1 MKSLL
6 KVVVALAAIGLLLG
20 ASAGA
25 QDASAPTPH
34 TNGQNI
40 HIFPTVSQHMA
51 APPPPQPLLYH
62 TGGPVMQNGVSLFA
76 IYWIPPTLQS
86 GGATTLTAHYQTIQK
101 NMLSD
106 YPGHGIDNNN
116 TQYYQV
122 IGSKKY
128 IQNKGSAA
136 ATTFVDTNAYPASG
150 CSDSVT
156 PGNCITD
163 AQLQAE
169 VQRVMTLK
177 GWTGGLNKMYF
188 VYTSTGEG
196 SCFDST
202 SSTCAYTAYCAYHGF
217 FTSGTTPVVYA
228 NMPYADPNYC
238 YASLNGQTS
247 PNNDIPADAAA
258 NVSSH
263 ELTEAITDP
272 ELNAWFD
279 SGGNEIG
286 DICAW
291 DFGLVFT
298 WDGGNANQ
306 MWNGHFYTL
315 QTEYDNNAVA
325 CVQVGP

>member
-1 MKSLL
+1 M
-6 KVVVALAAIGLLLG
+6 GLLMYAFVG
-20 ASAGA
+20 V
-25 QDASAPTPH
+25 QDASAQATPQ
-34 TNGQNI
+34 TNGQNF
-40 HIFPTVSQHMA
+40 HMFPTVSQHSA

-62 TGGPVMQNGVSLFA
+62 TGGPVMQAGVSLFA
-76 IYWIPPTLQS
+76 IYWIPPTLQN
-86 GGATTLTAHYQTIQK
+86 GGATGLTAHYQTIQR

-116 TQYYQV
+116 TQYYQI
-122 IGSKKY
+122 IGGKKSF

-136 ATTFVDTNAYPASG
+136 TTTFVDTNPYPKSG
-150 CSDSVT
+150 CSDTVT

-163 AQLQAE
+163 AQLQTE
-169 VQRVMTLK
+169 IQNVMTLK

-202 SSTCAYTAYCAYHGF
+202 SSSCAYTAYCAYHSF
-217 FTSGTTPVVYA
+217 FVNGTTPVIYA
-228 NMPYADPNYC
+228 NMPYADPNFC
-238 YASLNGQTS
+238 YAPGNGQTS

-279 SGGNEIG
+279 STGAEIG

-291 DFGLVFT
+291 DFGLVLP
-298 WDGGNANQ
+298 WDGGKANE
-306 MWNGHFYTL
+306 MWNGRFYTL
-315 QTEYDNNAVA
+315 QTEWDNNAAA